1 MATTNSNLSQNDDP
15 PFPASEAHMG
25 GVPTPIPDTP
35 VIIIFLILFAVA
47 LGLETLLYRLDCT
60 RAPFNGNG
68 NNDEDDDSHYYHR
81 RRYLSRF
88 LILHP
93 FPLLPALR
101 ITFLLTRLAALAT
114 RLAWTYHPRAHGA
127 SDLEV
132 ASTIL
137 APAGSVLLLI
147 ANPLLARRFARDYAA
162 FGPHPAVVRTARAA
176 VFCAVVSLVMGV
188 STHADAY
195 FTREREELDRGRSV
209 RLVAECIRLAV
220 ALLPVLAVLV
230 SGWGFPLQEEVE
242 RDRPRLQS
250 RGAMICGV
258 GLLLTL
264 QQGFRT
270 GVAFEGSGPQ
280 SRAWFLHKATYY
292 CFVYLIDLMIVSWF
306 LAARLDRRFRRRP
319 AELKAKGVQDGP
331 KKALK
336 RLERWRDRVNSEK
349 EVFGDSG

>member
-1 MATTNSNLSQNDDP
+1 
-15 PFPASEAHMG
+15 MG
-25 GVPTPIPDTP
+25 GVPTSIPDTP
-35 VIIIFLILFAVA
+35 VTIIFLILFAVA

-60 RAPFNGNG
+60 RAPLNVDCND
-68 NNDEDDDSHYYHR
+68 DEDDDSHHHC
-81 RRYLSRF
+81 RRYLSN
-88 LILHP
+88 LHILHP
-93 FPLLPALR
+93 FPFLPALR

-137 APAGSVLLLI
+137 APAGSVLLLV

-162 FGPHPAVVRTARAA
+162 FGPHPAVARTAKAA
-176 VFCAVVSLVMGV
+176 VFCAVVSLVMAV

-209 RLVAECIRLAV
+209 WLVAECILLAI
-220 ALLPVLAVLV
+220 ALLPVLGVLV
-230 SGWGFPLQEEVE
+230 SGWGFPLQGEVE
-242 RDRPRLQS
+242 RDRPRFQS

-270 GVAFEGSGPQ
+270 GVAFEGRGRQ
-280 SRAWFLHKATYY
+280 SRAWFLHKAAYY

-306 LAARLDRRFRRRP
+306 LAARLDRRFRQRS
-319 AELKAKGVQDGP
+319 AELKSKRVQDGP
-331 KKALK
+331 
-336 RLERWRDRVNSEK
+336 REVPRRSERWRDRVNRERD
-349 EVFGDSG
+349 VFGDSG